1 MTETRTPQVASPID
15 GGRPSPA
22 VAVVEVRSERE
33 ARAAVTVLGDVW
45 HRDDGQPPLPPELA
59 WAFAHSGNYVAL
71 AMAGDQPVAAAI
83 GFRGDDSIGPHLH
96 SHIAGV
102 LPQWQGSGVGYLIKE
117 HQRSWALAHGIDRV
131 TWTFDPLV
139 SRNAYFNVVKLG
151 AQLTRYY
158 VDFYGQ
164 MDDGINDGDETDRCL
179 VTWRLGSPQATAA
192 AAGRHTATDVAAAR
206 AAGAVDLLVAD
217 VDGAPRLSLT
227 DAAVRLVQVA
237 GDVVGLRRRDPAA
250 AQAWR
255 RALRRAL
262 VPAFEEGLEVVG
274 VSRDSWYVVTPPR
287 LPAGGRPP

>member
-1 MTETRTPQVASPID
+1 M
-15 GGRPSPA
+15 A
-22 VAVVEVRSERE
+22 VLAEVWR
-33 ARAAVTVLGDVW
+33 
-45 HRDDGQPPLPPELA
+45 RDDGQPPLPPELA

-71 AMAGDQPVAAAI
+71 ATAGGEPVAAAI
-83 GFRGDDSIGPHLH
+83 GFRGEDGDGRLLH

-102 LPQWQGSGVGYLIKE
+102 LPSWQGSGVGYLIKQ
-117 HQRSWALAHGIDRV
+117 HQRTWALEHDLDRI

-158 VDFYGQ
+158 VDFYGR

-179 VTWRLGSPQATAA
+179 VTWRLTSARATDA
-192 AAGRHTATDVAAAR
+192 AAGVATPAELDAAR
-206 AAGAVDLLVAD
+206 AAGAADLLVAD
-217 VDGAPRLSLT
+217 ADGSPRLTLN
-227 DAAVRLVQVA
+227 DADVRLVHIPD
-237 GDVVGLRRRDPAA
+237 DVVRLRRQQPEA

-274 VSRDSWYVVTPPR
+274 VTRDSWYVVT
-287 LPAGGRPP
+287 RP

>member
-1 MTETRTPQVASPID
+1 LTETRTPQAAPAAD
-15 GGRPSPA
+15 GVRRPTAPVS
-22 VAVVEVRSERE
+22 VVEVRSERE
-33 ARAAVTVLGDVW
+33 ARAAVAVLAEVW
-45 HRDDGQPPLPPELA
+45 RREDGQPPLPPELA

-71 AMAGDQPVAAAI
+71 ATAGDDPVAAAI
-83 GFRGDDSIGPHLH
+83 GFRGEDSDGLHLH

-102 LPQWQGSGVGYLIKE
+102 LPTWQGSGVGYLIKQ
-117 HQRSWALAHGIDRV
+117 HQRSWALGHGLDRV

-158 VDFYGQ
+158 VDFYGR

-179 VTWRLGSPQATAA
+179 VTWRLTSQQATAA
-192 AAGRHTATDVAAAR
+192 AAGRYATADIAALR
-206 AAGAVDLLVAD
+206 AAGAVDLLVRD
-217 VDGAPRLSLT
+217 TDESPRLTLT
-227 DAAVRLVQVA
+227 DADVRLVQVPDDA
-237 GDVVGLRRRDPAA
+237 VMLRRREPGA

-274 VSRDSWYVVTPPR
+274 VSRDSWYVVS
-287 LPAGGRPP
+287 RP